1 METLPKASS
10 RKLSTLCVIVPGL
23 NEGENLIALYD
34 ELQRSLGGHHWALEV
49 LFVDDGSTDN
59 TLDICRQLHRRD
71 PNFQYISLSRN
82 FGHQRALTA
91 GLDVVR
97 GEAVVVMDADL
108 QDPPSVVLEMI
119 AVWEQ
124 GIDMVYG
131 KRLTRDGETMMKKVT
146 AKLFYQLLRHM
157 TSTPIPED
165 TGDFRLMDRRVVL
178 QLRRMREQARFLRGM
193 VSWVGFSCQPV
204 FYHRLPRQRG
214 TTKYPF
220 FRMLRFAWE
229 GITSFSAAPL
239 RLATVAG
246 IGFSIM
252 AFAMAG
258 YYILRQII
266 YQDFIK
272 GWASVMVAIFL
283 VGGLQLLFIGIVGEY
298 LAKAFDELK
307 DRPLYILAE
316 SSMAL
321 DEGAGDLDSTAF
333 PLEVVPEPE
342 RIRQNSR

>member
-1 METLPKASS
+1 
-10 RKLSTLCVIVPGL
+10 
-23 NEGENLIALYD
+23 
-34 ELQRSLGGHHWALEV
+34 
-49 LFVDDGSTDN
+49 
-59 TLDICRQLHRRD
+59 
-71 PNFQYISLSRN
+71 
-82 FGHQRALTA
+82 
-91 GLDVVR
+91 LDVAR
-97 GEAVVVMDADL
+97 GDAVVVMDADL

-119 AVWEQ
+119 ALWEQ
-124 GIDMVYG
+124 GVDMVYG
-131 KRLTRDGETMMKKVT
+131 KRLTRDGETMMKKIT
-146 AKLFYQLLRHM
+146 AKLFYQLLRKM

-165 TGDFRLMDRRVVL
+165 TGDFRLMDRKVVL
-178 QLRRMREQARFLRGM
+178 QLRKMREQARFLRGM
-193 VSWVGFSCQPV
+193 VSWIGFSTQPIH
-204 FYHRLPRQRG
+204 YHRQPRQKG

-229 GITSFSAAPL
+229 GITSFSAVPL

-246 IGFSIM
+246 SGFSMI

-307 DRPLYILAE
+307 DRPLYILSE
-316 SSMAL
+316 SSIAVEES
-321 DEGAGDLDSTAF
+321 DGVIPSSSTF
-333 PLEVVPEPE
+333 PLEVVPESG
-342 RIRQNSR
+342 RMRHNSR